1 MNTIIAVAIG
11 GAAGSVARYLT
22 QVWCGK
28 LFGTDFPWGTFAVNV
43 LGSLVMGILIE
54 LFALRWS
61 VDPVMRAFLTVGIL
75 GGYTTFSSFS
85 LDVLTLIQ
93 RGDVLTAGTYIL
105 TSVIVSL
112 AAIFGGLYLVR
123 GLLA

>member
-1 MNTIIAVAIG
+1 MNTILAVAIG

-22 QVWCGK
+22 QLWAGK
-28 LFGTDFPWGTFAVNV
+28 LLGMDFPWGTLAVNV
-43 LGSLVMGILIE
+43 LGSLIMGVLVE

-61 VDPVMRAFLTVGIL
+61 VDPVMRAFLTIGIL

-85 LDVLTLIQ
+85 LDVLLLIQ
-93 RGDVLTAGTYIL
+93 RGEVLVAGTYIL

-112 AAIFGGLYLVR
+112 AAIFGGLYFVR
-123 GLLA
+123 WTLA